1 LSPSAILL
9 DIEGTIGDI
18 TFVRDVL
25 FSYAA
30 QRFEDYLNAHWDEP
44 AIQAL
49 IGELGD
55 EGATPLAAAAL
66 LQDWSA
72 KDLKRKPL
80 KDLQGMI
87 WAQGYADGSLRSHL
101 YADAVEALH
110 AWARAH
116 LGVWIYSSGSIAA
129 QKLYFKH
136 AEAGDL
142 SPLLQGYFDT
152 TSGSKREAP
161 SYQRIADS
169 IGRAPGDILF
179 LTDVVEEAQAAFHIG
194 MGAGLIDRSKPVDWS
209 APSKPIASY
218 GSLLAV
224 RKVLGLP

>member
-1 LSPSAILL
+1 MSPSAILL

-18 TFVRDVL
+18 SFVRDML
-25 FSYAA
+25 FPYAA
-30 QRFEDYLNAHWDEP
+30 QRFEDYLSAHWDEP
-44 AIQAL
+44 IIQAL
-49 IGELGD
+49 ISELGD
-55 EGATPLAAAAL
+55 EGVTPAAAAAIL
-66 LQDWSA
+66 HDWSA

-87 WAQGYADGSLRSHL
+87 WAQGYGDGSLRSHL
-101 YADAVEALH
+101 YADTVDALRV
-110 AWARAH
+110 WARAR

-152 TSGSKREAP
+152 SSGSKREAS
-161 SYQRIADS
+161 SYQRIADT
-169 IGRAPGDILF
+169 IGRAPAEILF
-179 LTDVVEEAQAAFHIG
+179 LTDIVEEALAAIQIG
-194 MGAGLIDRSKPVDWS
+194 MGAGLIDRTKPVDWS
-209 APSKPIASY
+209 APSAPIASY